1 MYKSKNADC
10 PVFNVSWHDIQKF
23 IERLN
28 AKTGKQYRLPTEAEW
43 EYAARGGKK
52 GIEQSKEEK
61 AKAASSSSQV
71 KKPLYA
77 NSSVS
82 ELRDLAWYQENSGG
96 RVHPVGKLRPNAL
109 GLYDMLGNVWELCED
124 GYDSYSDK
132 AVKNPRN
139 TNNSEFRIIR
149 GGSWNSRCHA
159 CRTTFRQDNSMMS
172 DDAIIGF
179 RLVLDVE

>member
-43 EYAARGGKK
+43 EYAARGGKNGIAEHSAEQVSAVSPK
-52 GIEQSKEEK
+52 GKKAQSG
-61 AKAASSSSQV
+61 
-71 KKPLYA
+71 
-77 NSSVS
+77 NSS
-82 ELRDLAWYQENSGG
+82 EYKLQDIAWYQENSGG

-124 GYDSYSDK
+124 GYDIYSDK
-132 AVKNPRN
+132 AVKNPRS
-139 TNNSEFRIIR
+139 TNDSDYRIIR
-149 GGSWNSRCHA
+149 GGSWNSRRHA

-172 DDAIIGF
+172 DDAVIGF